1 MFYPFCYFYQKNN
14 NMIVK
19 EQFLNGIDP
28 VIREAITLFHYGLG
42 RSYDIQ
48 IMYGKMNEDQFHCLE
63 KQGGELNSVNKL
75 RDSLSLKKLNPL
87 NNIPVVKKKW
97 GKNLIAGTG
106 VVFTVQKKVY
116 RYKLNR
122 DIETVM
128 EWFGQLKPELKM
140 DTFTNDQFTSIF
152 IGYNLKET
160 KEDVPKEAAPN
171 EQI

>member
-1 MFYPFCYFYQKNN
+1 
-14 NMIVK
+14 
-19 EQFLNGIDP
+19 
-28 VIREAITLFHYGLG
+28 
-42 RSYDIQ
+42 
-48 IMYGKMNEDQFHCLE
+48 
-63 KQGGELNSVNKL
+63 
-75 RDSLSLKKLNPL
+75 L